1 MVELKNS
8 RGTVDAELPTCRS
21 ELTPSKLRLTVL
33 AAVLLGTG
41 QSAWAQTT
49 PSAPQP
55 FIEEQRQQER
65 ERALRAQQERSVD
78 ARLPSGG
85 APAATRLPPSE
96 TPCFT
101 IQDIVLDGEMA
112 DRFQWLLPAAAQVPT
127 TDANTTPSDS
137 PIDRCL
143 GTQGINTVLA
153 RMQHALVAQGWV
165 TTRVLAAPQD
175 LSPGTL
181 RLTLVPGRIAAIRFA
196 DGAAS
201 ASASSLGLRTAIP
214 TQPGDL
220 LNLRDIEQ
228 GLENLKRL
236 PTADADIQIEPST
249 DTTGRPAQPG
259 ESDLVIS
266 YRRAFPL
273 RVSLSLDDSGT
284 ESTGRTQAGATVAW
298 DGPLGLN
305 DLAYISVNHDAFNH
319 SHQGTQAQTVHYSVP
334 YGYWLLST
342 TASRNEY
349 HQRVAGLS
357 QDYVYAGE
365 SRNAEVRL
373 SRLLYRDASRKTT
386 ASLRGFRRASQN
398 YLDDTEIEVQR
409 RVVGGWELGL
419 NHRAFVGEAT
429 LDANLAY
436 RHGTGAFGA
445 LAAPEEAFGEGSARM
460 RLITAD
466 LNLNAPIKLG
476 AQRLRYTALWRA
488 QWGRTPLTPQDGFA
502 IGGRY
507 TVRGFDGETSL
518 QADRGWL
525 IRNDIGLALGAS
537 GAELYVGIDYGTVGG
552 YKTRN
557 LLGRQLA
564 GGVLG
569 LRGAAKSLSY
579 DLFVGAPIHKPEG
592 YRTARVTSGFNLNYS
607 F

>member
-201 ASASSLGLRTAIP
+201 ASASSLGLHTAIP
-214 TQPGDL
+214 AQPGDL

-249 DTTGRPAQPG
+249 APAARPG
-259 ESDLVIS
+259 DSDLVIS

-466 LNLNAPIKLG
+466 LNLNTPFQLG
-476 AQRLRYTALWRA
+476 AQRLRYTAQWRA
-488 QWGRTPLTPQDGFA
+488 QWSRTPLTPQDGFA

>member
-1 MVELKNS
+1 
-8 RGTVDAELPTCRS
+8 
-21 ELTPSKLRLTVL
+21 
-33 AAVLLGTG
+33 
-41 QSAWAQTT
+41 
-49 PSAPQP
+49 
-55 FIEEQRQQER
+55 
-65 ERALRAQQERSVD
+65 
-78 ARLPSGG
+78 
-85 APAATRLPPSE
+85 
-96 TPCFT
+96 
-101 IQDIVLDGEMA
+101 MA

-153 RMQHALVAQGWV
+153 RMRHALVAQGWV

-201 ASASSLGLRTAIP
+201 ASASSLGLHTAIP
-214 TQPGDL
+214 AQPGDL

-249 DTTGRPAQPG
+249 APAARPG
-259 ESDLVIS
+259 DSDLVIS

-386 ASLRGFRRASQN
+386 ASIRGFRRASQN
-398 YLDDTEIEVQR
+398 YIDDTEIEVQR

-466 LNLNAPIKLG
+466 LNLHTPFQLG
-476 AQRLRYTALWRA
+476 AQRLRYTAQWRA
-488 QWGRTPLTPQDGFA
+488 QWSRTPLTPQDGFA

-537 GAELYVGIDYGTVGG
+537 GAELYAGIDYGTVGG

>member
-8 RGTVDAELPTCRS
+8 RGTVDAEPPTCRS

-201 ASASSLGLRTAIP
+201 ASASSLGLHTAIP
-214 TQPGDL
+214 AQPGDL

-249 DTTGRPAQPG
+249 APAARPG
-259 ESDLVIS
+259 DSDLVIS

-398 YLDDTEIEVQR
+398 YIDDTEIEVQR

-466 LNLNAPIKLG
+466 LNLNAPFKLG

>member
-201 ASASSLGLRTAIP
+201 ASASSLGLHTAIP
-214 TQPGDL
+214 AQPGDL

-249 DTTGRPAQPG
+249 APAARPG
-259 ESDLVIS
+259 DSDLVIS

-398 YLDDTEIEVQR
+398 YIDDTEIEVQR

-466 LNLNAPIKLG
+466 LNLNAPFKLG
-476 AQRLRYTALWRA
+476 AQRLRYTAQWRA
-488 QWGRTPLTPQDGFA
+488 QWSRTPLTPQDGFA

>member
-201 ASASSLGLRTAIP
+201 ASASSLGLHTAIP
-214 TQPGDL
+214 AQPGDL

-249 DTTGRPAQPG
+249 APAARPG
-259 ESDLVIS
+259 DSDLVIS

-398 YLDDTEIEVQR
+398 YIDDTEIEVQR

-445 LAAPEEAFGEGSARM
+445 LAAPEEAVGDGSGRM

-466 LNLNAPIKLG
+466 LNLNAPFKLG

>member
-201 ASASSLGLRTAIP
+201 ASASSLGLHTAIP
-214 TQPGDL
+214 AQPGDL

-249 DTTGRPAQPG
+249 APAARTGD
-259 ESDLVIS
+259 SDLVIS

-386 ASLRGFRRASQN
+386 ASIRGFRRASQN
-398 YLDDTEIEVQR
+398 YIDDTEIEVQR

-466 LNLNAPIKLG
+466 LNLNTPFQLG
-476 AQRLRYTALWRA
+476 AQRLRYTAQWRA
-488 QWGRTPLTPQDGFA
+488 QWSRTPLTPQDGFA

-537 GAELYVGIDYGTVGG
+537 GAELYAGIDYGTVGG
-552 YKTRN
+552 YKART

-569 LRGAAKSLSY
+569 LRGEVKGLSY

-592 YRTARVTSGFNLNYS
+592 YRTARVTSGFNLNYR

>member
-214 TQPGDL
+214 AQPGDL

-249 DTTGRPAQPG
+249 APAARPG
-259 ESDLVIS
+259 DSDLVIS

-398 YLDDTEIEVQR
+398 YIDDTEIEVQR

-466 LNLNAPIKLG
+466 LNLNAPFKLG